1 MHRTSNP
8 TVSREVDS
16 RAKELF
22 RLLVEQHL
30 ESGDPVGSSTIAEL
44 PSVSVSS
51 ATVRIVMADL
61 EAIGLVRSPHTSA
74 GKVPTQRGLRFFI
87 DSLLYVRPLGVE
99 LEQTLRERLCD
110 GQSPS
115 ELVASASE
123 MLARISRLAGLVT
136 TPRPE
141 LVELRQ
147 VEFLKLSGSRVL
159 AILVVNEREVQ
170 NRVIE
175 TDREYFDTELR
186 EAANFINLEYF
197 GRSLVA
203 IRRELLDSMQT
214 DKNQLDRLMQ
224 TTLEIASKT
233 FEPEDDEIDY
243 VLKGERN
250 LMSLLTSSEDVQ
262 ALLDAFTRKSAIVHL
277 LDRCIGTDGVQL
289 FIGTESGYEPFE
301 EYSVVTSTY
310 EVDGQAAGV
319 LGVVGPTHM
328 AYQKLIPLV
337 DVTSRLLGTAIERSH
352 A

>member
-1 MHRTSNP
+1 MRRTSNP
-8 TVSREVDS
+8 KATHEVDN
-16 RAKELF
+16 RARELF
-22 RLLVEQHL
+22 RLLVEQYL
-30 ESGDPVGSSTIAEL
+30 ESGDPVGSATIADL
-44 PSVSVSS
+44 PSVSVSP

-61 EAIGLVRSPHTSA
+61 EAVGLVRSPHTSA
-74 GKVPTQRGLRFFI
+74 GKMPTQQGLRFFI
-87 DSLLYVRPLGVE
+87 DSLLYVRPLDVE
-99 LEQTLRERLCD
+99 LERTLRERLSD
-110 GQSPS
+110 NQSPS

-123 MLARISRLAGLVT
+123 LLARISHLAGLVT

-141 LVELRQ
+141 QVELRQ

-175 TDREYFDTELR
+175 TDREYLETELR
-186 EAANFINLEYF
+186 EAANFINREYC

-203 IRRELLDSMQT
+203 IRRELLDSMQK
-214 DKNQLDRLMQ
+214 DKNRLDRLMQ
-224 TTLEIASKT
+224 TTLDVASKT

-243 VLKGERN
+243 VVKGERN
-250 LMSLLTSSEDVQ
+250 LMSFLSSSEDVQ
-262 ALLDAFTRKSAIVHL
+262 GLLDAFTRKSAIVHL

-301 EYSVVTSTY
+301 DYSVVTSTY
-310 EVDGQAAGV
+310 EVDGKVAGV
-319 LGVVGPTHM
+319 LGVVGPTYM